1 MNYLNNR
8 KLTFLKSTL
17 KIFLTMLLVMALGSC
32 ASRKN
37 IRFQKKLAKEV
48 NASYFQD
55 HFTGIMIYN
64 PATRDTLYTKN
75 STKYF
80 TPASNTKIFTLYT
93 ALKLLPDT
101 VPSIKFALLNDTLY
115 FEGTGDPSALH
126 PYYKDSTGISFIQ
139 GFEHIKYYAGNFQDD
154 LRGPGWAWEDFDSYY
169 SPERSGFPLYGNT
182 IEIQYADS
190 MQVFPSLFKDSV
202 RLQNNPRKRVTDAN
216 IFYIDT
222 TRKDTLLIPF
232 KTNARLTTQLLEEAT
247 GKKIGLAASMPT
259 IKKQLLYSIATD
271 SISKRMMQESDNF
284 LAEQLLILAS
294 SILSDTLTSVTSR
307 NFMLDTYL
315 AELEYA
321 PRWVD
326 GSGLSRYNLFTPE
339 SLVFVLNKM
348 FQEVPR
354 DRLFTLFPKGGVS
367 GTLEDWYA
375 GNPHPYIIAKS
386 GTLGNTYCLSGY
398 LLTNSGKTLI
408 FSFMNNHFLIPTG
421 VIKENMQ
428 RLLEFI
434 RDTY

>member
-8 KLTFLKSTL
+8 KLTFLKSIPN
-17 KIFLTMLLVMALGSC
+17 IFLTLLMVMALGSC

-48 NASYFQD
+48 NAAFFED
-55 HFTGIMIYN
+55 HFTGIMIYH

-93 ALKLLPDT
+93 ALKMLPES
-101 VPSIKFALLNDTLY
+101 VPSIKYALQNDTLY
-115 FEGTGDPSALH
+115 FEGTGDPTALH
-126 PYYKDSTGISFIQ
+126 PYYKDSTGLSFIQ
-139 GFEHIKYYAGNFQDD
+139 GFEHIKYYAGNFQDE
-154 LRGPGWAWEDFDSYY
+154 LYGPGWAWEDYDSPY
-169 SPERSGFPLYGNT
+169 SAERSGFPLYGNA
-182 IEIQYADS
+182 IEIQIADS

-202 RLQNNPRKRVTDAN
+202 RLQGNPRKRVRDAN
-216 IFYIDT
+216 IFYVDT
-222 TRKDTLLIPF
+222 TRSDTLLIPF
-232 KTNARLTTQLLEEAT
+232 KTNAKLTKQLMEHAT
-247 GKKIGLAASMPT
+247 GRKIDLAASMPA
-259 IKKQLLYSIATD
+259 IEKQLLYGITTD

-284 LAEQLLILAS
+284 LAEQLLVLAS

-307 NFMLDTYL
+307 DFMLDTYL
-315 AELEYA
+315 AELEYP

-339 SLVFVLNKM
+339 SMVFVLNKM
-348 FQEVPR
+348 FKEIPR

-367 GTLEDWYA
+367 GTLEDWYT
-375 GNPHPYIIAKS
+375 GNPNPYIIAKS

-408 FSFMNNHFLIPTG
+408 FSFMNNHFRIPPA
-421 VIKENMQ
+421 
-428 RLLEFI
+428 LLKQEMEQVLETI